1 MHIEVWKLLL
11 DDDDGITCVLHPSYE
26 AAWADLLDTY
36 GQILLRAADGKDL
49 DENVVAELLGDAG
62 IQYRI
67 DSALLNPAHYRQV
80 AASSS

>member
-1 MHIEVWKLLL
+1 MHIEVWKLML

-26 AAWADLLDTY
+26 AAWADLLNTY
-36 GQILLRAADGKDL
+36 GHVLIRSTDKEL
-49 DENVVAELLGDAG
+49 DETVVAEVLGDAG

>member
-1 MHIEVWKLLL
+1 MHIEVWKLML

-26 AAWADLLDTY
+26 AAWADLLNTY
-36 GQILLRAADGKDL
+36 ARVLIGATDKDL
-49 DENVVAELLGDAG
+49 DEDVVAEVLGDAG

>member
-11 DDDDGITCVLHPSYE
+11 DDDGITCILHPSYE
-26 AAWADLLDTY
+26 AAWADLLNTY
-36 GQILLRAADGKDL
+36 GHVLIRSPGKEL
-49 DENVVAELLGDAG
+49 DDNGVAEVLGDAG

-67 DSALLNPAHYRQV
+67 DAALLNPAHYRQV